1 MISINDLPTLN
12 ALLNFTSAILLFIGR
27 IQIKHSRVDRHQ
39 KVMIAA
45 LISSSLFLI
54 SYLVY
59 HIMEGAILY
68 SKYDWTRP
76 VYFIILIP
84 HVILAGLMVPFIL
97 LAVRYAYHGKFE
109 KHKRIVRVIWPVWMF
124 VSISGII
131 VYVMLYRL

>member
-1 MISINDLPTLN
+1 MISVKDLPTLN
-12 ALLNFTSAILLFIGR
+12 ACLNLTSATLLYIGR
-27 IQIKHSRVDRHQ
+27 IQIKRSQAEKH
-39 KVMIAA
+39 KKIMLAA
-45 LISSSLFLI
+45 LVSSTLFLI

-97 LAVRYAYHGKFE
+97 LAVRYAFHGKFE
-109 KHKRIVRVIWPVWMF
+109 KHKRIVKIIWPVWMF
-124 VSISGII
+124 VSISGIV